1 MRYYDV
7 LNSQSRQKEASDLKP
22 TEEVRLRA
30 LRQGVFAYLAW
41 VPGAGYTWRDD
52 LVPWPPPRPPRTSSA
67 VAPVSGLPRWIERD
81 PTPDP
86 PPYLVGPAP
95 VGVGAYSHP
104 RGVLREGAYRL
115 RNDGQS
121 VGLHRRFADLS
132 GAEQFKAFADRYG
145 ALGQGEIHL
154 SQGKGNP
161 MWAGEPLALWEREIA
176 AMGRTLGAWEQRG
189 KADEVRKEVNERLRG
204 HVNPILLP
212 PDVAEGY
219 RIIFRPDSLL
229 AALYV
234 LLALEIAAATESTDA
249 SPKVC
254 AYCGEVFTPTRRDQR
269 YCKPSHRS
277 AAHYHRKN
285 AKGVES

>member
-1 MRYYDV
+1 
-7 LNSQSRQKEASDLKP
+7 LKQ

-41 VPGAGYTWRDD
+41 VPAGGYTWRDD
-52 LVPWPPPRPPRTSSA
+52 LVPWPPPRAPRASSD
-67 VAPVSGLPRWIERD
+67 VEPVSGLPRWIERD

-86 PPYLVGPAP
+86 PPYLVGPVA

-104 RGVLREGAYRL
+104 RGVLRDGAYRL

-121 VGLHRRFADLS
+121 VGLHRRFASLS
-132 GAEQFKAFADRYG
+132 GAEQFKAFADRFG
-145 ALGQGEIHL
+145 DLGQGALQL
-154 SQGKGNP
+154 SEGVGGSV
-161 MWAGEPLALWEREIA
+161 WVGESLALWERETT
-176 AMGRTLGAWEQRG
+176 AMGGVLESWSSVANPSDLTP
-189 KADEVRKEVNERLRG
+189 VRREVNKRMRG
-204 HVNPILLP
+204 HVNPLLLP
-212 PDVAEGY
+212 PDVDEGY

-234 LLALEIAAATESTDA
+234 LLALEIAAATESTDV

-254 AYCGEVFTPTRRDQR
+254 AYCGEVFTPTRRDQK

-285 AKGVES
+285 AKGADS